1 MVTVTSLM
9 QADGSTR
16 TPARNVWTRRRLWA
30 SVVCCVLGVCVTG
43 LLYVS
48 GSGSGPR
55 QSSVRAEKHMLLRS
69 VAQAAAAYQHDA
81 GRQPTLDDLLAAG
94 AIDAEVQRDFALVTP
109 AVDPS
114 SVVEPLPLL
123 VQAVPCRSV
132 RKGEPWGGP
141 GETSNQDYP
150 ACRFMLMPD
159 WSVQAIDEPVYQRD
173 YANRVRLVPLW

>member
-1 MVTVTSLM
+1 
-9 QADGSTR
+9 
-16 TPARNVWTRRRLWA
+16 
-30 SVVCCVLGVCVTG
+30 
-43 LLYVS
+43 
-48 GSGSGPR
+48 
-55 QSSVRAEKHMLLRS
+55 MLLRS